1 MPSPGPSPLR
11 RCLFCWERA
20 GTVALAEA
28 QSNPARAIRAD
39 QGAPTVTIT
48 GETIIQQRSF
58 WVTIT
63 FSEAVTGFQQGDIT
77 VGNGS
82 VVTFSGSGADYRAK
96 IRSTAGGTVTVDVPG
111 NVATN
116 AANRGNVAASQFSIE
131 TDIERPK
138 VSITG
143 PASVRTGPFDVT
155 ITFSEPVTD
164 FEKGDVT
171 VSNGTVTAFSGSS
184 AGYTATIDPGAS
196 GTVTVNVAA
205 HVAKDVAR
213 NPNLPASQYSV
224 QANLNAAPV
233 ITAPGGKTYQQGQEI
248 TAFGIT
254 TTDADGDEVTVTIS
268 GLPSGLS
275 YSSGQVQ
282 GTVSASATAQDYTVT
297 ISADDGV
304 NTAVTATFTITV
316 TAAASTPPANSS
328 PVITAPGGKMYQQG
342 QEITAFGITTTDA
355 DGDEV
360 TVTISGLP
368 SGLSYSSGQVQGTVS
383 ASATAQDYTVTISAD
398 DGVNT
403 AVTATFTIT
412 VTEPNQPPVIGD
424 SFAAYCIQD
433 QAVWPFSIDVS
444 DPDGDAVTVTVEN
457 LPPGLSYSD
466 GKVRG
471 TPMANEPMIQAGTD
485 RLYNVTVKADDGVN
499 PVVTRVFNY
508 SVLYGRPRIT
518 VPANKTY
525 QQGEEIEAFAIT
537 VDADERYKT
546 VDVTGLPL
554 GLSYASGQVTGTVSE
569 KAEAEAYTV
578 TITADGDG
586 PKGFTPTTATFTIT
600 VTEAARP
607 TVSITG
613 PKGMQKV
620 SFWVTI
626 TFSEAVTEFEQGDL
640 AIGNGSVVTFT
651 GEQASYRAKIRA
663 ATNGTVTVDVAGN
676 VARNEKGIGNTAA
689 SRFSAESD
697 RDRPTLT
704 ISGPHGLLP
713 ADAEMPMAFR
723 FSEPVTGFELGDIT
737 VSNGSAKD
745 FSGSGAEYWA
755 YISPDSTGRVT
766 IDVAVDAATDAAGNG
781 NKATQFRRLVDL
793 DRPTATFKG
802 PAVVDG
808 SSQVE
813 VSLRWSE
820 PVVGFSASR
829 IVVGGGRLNILRA
842 ANSKGTLYTLKVG
855 AWNHGTVTLD
865 IPRSVCM
872 DLRGNGNDAASFSME
887 VDMKP
892 PTVSIAGPTDPQN
905 GPFDATI
912 TFSEAVTGF
921 EQGDVAVGNGTVTA
935 FSGSGAGYT
944 ATVTPMSSGTVTVDV
959 PAGVAR
965 DSAGHDNGAASQFSV
980 LADLIR
986 PTVTIAGPATAQNS
1000 DFDVTITFSKSVTG
1014 FTQGDVNVGNGAVT
1028 TFSGSGASYTA
1039 TIAPTASGTVTVD
1052 VPANIATD
1060 ADNDGNTAASQYSVD
1075 ADLDPPTVTIS
1086 GPTDKQTRPFA
1097 VNITFSEPVTSF
1109 EQSDVTV
1116 GNGALTTFS
1125 GSGATYTA
1133 TVAPKVN
1140 GTVTVDMAS
1149 AVAVD
1154 VAGNGNVSA
1163 SRYSVEADLT
1173 KQSVTLSRPAVTLS
1187 GPTETQNGPFD
1198 VSINFLRKAPSV
1210 ALLPEPVSVTGF
1222 EKDDV
1227 TVGNGSITAFS
1238 GSGAQYTATI
1248 SPAATGIVTVEV
1260 PANMAVDAANNGND
1274 ASNRI
1279 SVLADLRV
1287 PITAPS
1293 VSIDDASADE
1303 GDPITFTVTLDKPV
1317 PGGLTVT
1324 PNFTD
1329 GRAIDGSD
1337 YTPSTATLSF
1347 AGTAGETQAIVVATN
1362 EDSLVESDE
1371 TFTVFLSVSGTTQ
1384 PVASTDTATGTIID
1398 DDAVGGTV
1406 FVSIH
1411 DPEDPVTEGSGVAL
1425 PVRFTASVDGTVQV
1439 PWTTSGSAP
1448 ASSAGRAS
1456 KISANVQPSR
1466 HEHEPGSGTVTFQAG
1481 QTEATIQIRILDNE
1495 VHEDQGSFGVTL
1507 GEPSVDAAASRRVS
1521 VDRRTAT
1528 VTILDNDAPPVFDEG
1543 DAATRSVAENSPPG
1557 SDIGA
1562 PIMATDA
1569 ENDPLDYTL
1578 GGSNASAFALDP
1590 ATGQLRTKAPLD
1602 FEVKNTFD
1610 KLTVTVDDGH
1620 GHTDILSLTVHVIDV
1635 SPPDAP
1641 DAPTVANS
1649 SIDPAGSLDVTWR
1662 TPAQNGA
1669 PITEYDV
1676 RHKETGAT
1684 SWRDHAFGGAS
1695 TSTTI
1700 TGLTAA
1706 STYEVQVRARN
1717 SEGASEWSDSGRG
1730 TTLDPSVLRET
1741 VTIGGASSGN
1751 GGASCEEG
1759 DAMTFVVTLNR
1770 TVQGGLALTPVFSDV
1785 TATAGIDYTANESP
1799 LRFSGTAGET
1809 RTFTVATTED
1819 DAIEE
1824 NETFTVSLRASNAPS
1839 GVTVGNP
1846 ATGTIIDDDGENEPP
1861 GFDAGQGATR
1871 AVAENTPAGGPVG
1884 DPIAATDPNGDRLSY
1899 ALSGSDAFAID
1910 AGTGQI
1916 TVSAG
1921 ASLNYEAGPLSYA
1934 VTVTV
1939 NDGRDGNDVIEVV
1952 ISVTD
1957 AAEPPAAPA
1966 APKVTGAS
1974 LTSVQLAWRAPANTG
1989 PAVND
1994 YDVRYRKQSAT
2005 DWTSHAFTGTKT
2017 VATIPGLESNATY
2030 EAQVRA
2036 RNAEGVGGWSPSGT
2050 GQTRV
2055 NTAPMALDDVV
2066 TVFRGRMTASLWTGN
2081 GGHDSRTP
2089 LAPSS
2094 NDFEIPEPDV
2104 SAKIAPLSSTV
2115 SATESDDESIS
2126 VLAND
2131 VDAEDTRSQ
2140 LTAIL
2145 VDPPSH
2151 GELTLFENG
2160 TFAYAHNGSRVA
2172 EDRFTYRVED
2182 SRGASSN
2189 PATVTVIVTGVNLGP
2204 AVNGTIPDQVLTMGE
2219 NGTVDLTGRF
2229 TDPDGDPLKYE
2240 ASSSNGIVNVSL
2252 VGKMIALT
2260 PLAVA
2265 TTRVTVTARDPYGL
2279 SAKLSF
2285 AVTVENLQ
2293 SNRARFLELSL
2304 AAFGRTVLSQAVD
2317 AIVGRFE
2324 ATSRAMR
2331 ATLDGSRLGLGQA
2344 FNAVDWVH
2352 VAAGLL
2358 GIPLKAPAYMPSVD
2372 TTASA
2377 GLPEVTSDPSAD
2389 RPILSAPSGRSVLT
2403 RSSFQMAMDRS
2414 GSGENGWTLWG
2425 RGTGSRY
2432 SGDSFSDSRMDG
2444 SVTAA
2449 YIGADYHW
2457 GSKFVMGLS
2466 ASYSNGA
2473 QDFDNAGNGTG
2484 KWKTRLT
2491 SLHPYVYWS
2500 PTGKLGLWGM
2510 LGFGRGDAEL
2520 NSGHGGPLAGTGS
2533 SSIETDISSR
2543 SAALGG
2549 RMDLT
2554 RLGNVDLAL
2563 TADAFAVSTAS
2574 ETVAGLSGTS
2584 GDAQRVRMMVNGSTD
2599 WSVTPDTRMDL
2610 SLAMGA
2616 RVDGG
2621 DADTGLGTELAGALS
2636 LANRRMGLDLE
2647 VRSHWLVAHQDR
2659 NFKEGGLSLALRL
2672 DPGSDNK
2679 GLALFLEPSWG
2690 KNAGAGADALWKG
2703 ERMMAF
2709 RHGTDGQEDLDWR
2722 PNRARAA
2729 LGYGME
2735 TWGGRGRLEPF
2746 VELDVEDA
2754 GLRRLGGGLRL
2765 GVPGASN
2772 GSAAALTNDLR
2783 LELLGEYRLPR
2794 QVSVTGESAAR
2805 VGTPDYRVGFSV
2817 SRNF

>member
-1 MPSPGPSPLR
+1 M
-11 RCLFCWERA
+11 
-20 GTVALAEA
+20 
-28 QSNPARAIRAD
+28 
-39 QGAPTVTIT
+39 
-48 GETIIQQRSF
+48 GEEF
-58 WVTIT
+58 
-63 FSEAVTGFQQGDIT
+63 
-77 VGNGS
+77 
-82 VVTFSGSGADYRAK
+82 
-96 IRSTAGGTVTVDVPG
+96 
-111 NVATN
+111 
-116 AANRGNVAASQFSIE
+116 
-131 TDIERPK
+131 
-138 VSITG
+138 
-143 PASVRTGPFDVT
+143 
-155 ITFSEPVTD
+155 
-164 FEKGDVT
+164 
-171 VSNGTVTAFSGSS
+171 
-184 AGYTATIDPGAS
+184 TATIKADDGVHPA
-196 GTVTVNVAA
+196 VTRTIDIKVSWGQ
-205 HVAKDVAR
+205 AR
-213 NPNLPASQYSV
+213 
-224 QANLNAAPV
+224 
-233 ITAPGGKTYQQGQEI
+233 ITAPGNKTYEQGEEI
-248 TAFGIT
+248 TAFGISIEIAKT
-254 TTDADGDEVTVTIS
+254 GTVAVT
-268 GLPSGLS
+268 GLPAGLS
-275 YSSGQVQ
+275 YANGQVQ
-282 GTVSASATAQDYTVT
+282 GTVSESAARKDYTVT
-297 ISADDGV
+297 IAADHDGP
-304 NTAVTATFTITV
+304 AGWDPKSATFTITV
-316 TAAASTPPANSS
+316 T
-328 PVITAPGGKMYQQG
+328 G
-342 QEITAFGITTTDA
+342 
-355 DGDEV
+355 
-360 TVTISGLP
+360 P
-368 SGLSYSSGQVQGTVS
+368 S
-383 ASATAQDYTVTISAD
+383 
-398 DGVNT
+398 
-403 AVTATFTIT
+403 
-412 VTEPNQPPVIGD
+412 NQPPVIGD

-554 GLSYASGQVTGTVSE
+554 DLSYASGQVTGTVSE
-569 KAEAEAYTV
+569 EAEAKAYTV

-586 PKGFTPTTATFTIT
+586 PEGFTPTTATFTIT
-600 VTEAARP
+600 VTEAGRP

-640 AIGNGSVVTFT
+640 TIGNGSVVTFT

-663 ATNGTVTVDVAGN
+663 ATNGTVTVDVAEN
-676 VARNEKGIGNTAA
+676 VARNEEGIGNTAA

-723 FSEPVTGFELGDIT
+723 FSKPVTGFELGDIT

-944 ATVTPMSSGTVTVDV
+944 ATVTPSASGAVTVDVDAAVAVDRVNRSNTAASHYSVQADLDAPTVSIAGPTDRQNGPFDATITFSEDVTGFEQGDITAGNGTVTAFSGSGSSYAATITPSSSGTVTVDV

-965 DSAGHDNGAASQFSV
+965 DSAGHDNDAASQFSV

-986 PTVTIAGPATAQNS
+986 PSVTIAGPATAQNS
-1000 DFDVTITFSKSVTG
+1000 VFDVTVTFSESVTGFEKGDVSVGNGSVTG
-1014 FTQGDVNVGNGAVT
+1014 FTGA
-1028 TFSGSGASYTA
+1028 GAGYTA
-1039 TIAPTASGTVTVD
+1039 TIAPAGSGTVTVD
-1052 VPANIATD
+1052 VPADVA
-1060 ADNDGNTAASQYSVD
+1060 ASGSGKGNTAASRFSVEVDFD
-1075 ADLDPPTVTIS
+1075 APTVTIS
-1086 GPTDKQTRPFA
+1086 GPADKQTRPFA
-1097 VNITFSEPVTSF
+1097 VNITFSEPVTGF
-1109 EQSDVTV
+1109 EQGDVTV

-1133 TVAPKVN
+1133 TVAPKVT
-1140 GTVTVDMAS
+1140 GTVTVDVAS

-1154 VAGNGNVSA
+1154 VAGNGNGSA

-1173 KQSVTLSRPAVTLS
+1173 KRSVTLSGPAVTLS

-1198 VSINFLRKAPSV
+1198 VSIAFLKKAPSV
-1210 ALLPEPVSVTGF
+1210 ALIPEPVSVTGF

-1279 SVLADLRV
+1279 SVLVNLGV

-1293 VSIDDASADE
+1293 VTIDDASADE

-1329 GRAIDGSD
+1329 GKAVDGSD

-1347 AGTAGETQAIVVATN
+1347 AGTAGETQAIVVATI
-1362 EDSLVESDE
+1362 EDSLVEGDE

-1384 PVASTDTATGTIID
+1384 PVASTDTAKGTIID

-1406 FVSIH
+1406 LVSIH

-1448 ASSAGRAS
+1448 ASSAARAS

-1495 VHEDQGSFGVTL
+1495 VHEDPGSFGVTL

-1528 VTILDNDAPPVFDEG
+1528 VTILDNDAPPVFHEG

-1569 ENDPLDYTL
+1569 EDDPLEYTL
-1578 GGSNASAFALDP
+1578 GGSSASAFALDP

-1676 RHKETGAT
+1676 RHKETRAT

-1700 TGLTAA
+1700 TSLTAA

-1730 TTLDPSVLRET
+1730 TTLDSSALRET

-1751 GGASCEEG
+1751 GGASSGNGGASSGSGGASSGNGGANSGNGGASCEEG
-1759 DAMTFVVTLNR
+1759 GAMTFLVTLNR
-1770 TVQGGLALTPVFSDV
+1770 AVQGGLALTPVFSDV

-1884 DPIAATDPNGDRLSY
+1884 DPIAATDLNGDRLSY

-1916 TVSAG
+1916 TVSEG

-1974 LTSVQLAWRAPANTG
+1974 LTSVLLAWRAPANTG

-2017 VATIPGLESNATY
+2017 VATIPGLEPNATY

-2036 RNAEGVGGWSPSGT
+2036 RNAEGVGAWSPSGT

-2081 GGHDSRTP
+2081 GGHDSRTA

-2094 NDFEIPEPDV
+2094 NDFEIPESDV
-2104 SAKIAPLSSTV
+2104 GAKIAPLSSTV

-2131 VDAEDTRSQ
+2131 VDAEDARSQ
-2140 LTAIL
+2140 LTAML
-2145 VDPPSH
+2145 VDLPSH

-2160 TFAYAHNGSRVA
+2160 TFVYAHNGSRVA
-2172 EDRFTYRVED
+2172 EDRFTYRVVD

-2219 NGTVDLTGRF
+2219 NGRVDLTGLF

-2293 SNRARFLELSL
+2293 SNRARVLELSL

-2358 GIPLKAPAYMPSVD
+2358 GIPLEAPAYMPSVD

-2377 GLPEVTSDPSAD
+2377 GLPEVTSDPNAD

-2473 QDFDNAGNGTG
+2473 QDFANAGNGTG

-2574 ETVAGLSGTS
+2574 ETVAGLSGAS